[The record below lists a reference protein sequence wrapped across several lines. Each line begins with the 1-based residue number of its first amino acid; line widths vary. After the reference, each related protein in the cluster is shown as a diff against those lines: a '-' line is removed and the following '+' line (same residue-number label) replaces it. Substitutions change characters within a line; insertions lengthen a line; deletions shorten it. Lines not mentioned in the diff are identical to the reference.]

1 MSVADGFAAALRRF
15 FLYSL
20 GHIMPIGPQNS

>member
-1 MSVADGFAAALRRF
+1 LSADGFAAALRRF
-15 FLYSL
+15 FLYSF